1 MGLVAKVR
9 ILVGSDF
16 FYPKGGIFQS
26 PATFTLERCRR
37 QKMRKILH
45 NKIDI
50 GLKKE
55 LAQKSA
61 QALLFLGIV

>member
-26 PATFTLERCRR
+26 PATFTLERYRR

-45 NKIDI
+45 NKINME
-50 GLKKE
+50 LKKE

>member
-16 FYPKGGIFQS
+16 FSSLRSIFQS
-26 PATFTLERCRR
+26 PATFTLERYRR

-45 NKIDI
+45 NKINME
-50 GLKKE
+50 LKKE

>member
-16 FYPKGGIFQS
+16 FSSLRGIFQS
-26 PATFTLERCRR
+26 PATFTLERYRR
-37 QKMRKILH
+37 QKMLKILH
-45 NKIDI
+45 NKTNI